1 MVFNE
6 QNLYKTIYLQLGA
19 ILIFQPLEEN
29 IDSYV
34 NKLIKMSFLFVESV
48 MSFPESRA
56 L

>member
-1 MVFNE
+1 MYIVVISCIMVFNE

-34 NKLIKMSFLFVESV
+34 NN
-48 MSFPESRA
+48 
-56 L
+56 